1 MVANK
6 EVFVLVFNKL
16 NLSFDFPT
24 ENTIE
29 DDGVARIAE
38 SLKVNENLTKLD
50 LQSIHLS
57 LLDNIAG

>member
-1 MVANK
+1 
-6 EVFVLVFNKL
+6 VLVFNKL